1 MERNQEKRHLIVCV
15 GASAGG
21 LQAVTEFLNRLPKKA
36 NGSLTVILAQHL
48 SPTYKSRL
56 SELLARETN
65 LEVAEAQ
72 SGNVLKPGT
81 LVICPPDRE
90 ISFEEDK
97 IKLEKSP
104 VGVGPKP
111 SIDNFLASAAAVWK
125 QDTIAVILS
134 GTGSDG
140 SRGVEEVS
148 DKGGIIMVQNPDVA
162 KYDGMPH
169 AAIGTNLV
177 DFVGTAAQIA
187 DQVANLAAGKT
198 LHNLIP
204 GRAEDSPDAYKS
216 IMKLLSKRTG
226 TDFSNYKTATIN
238 RRLEKRLV
246 VLKMKNLEE
255 YLAYC
260 KKSAKEIDILFDSV
274 LIGVTEFFRDHEA
287 FLKLREQLHQLLE
300 NKSNGDPVRAWI
312 PGCATGEEAYTIAI
326 IIQDFYKDR
335 KDAPRIQIFATDI
348 DEVALSI
355 ARAGIYH
362 ADKLAK
368 IPDPFKAYFKPKGND
383 QFEVNKLIRSSVLFS
398 KHDITANPPF
408 LKLDLISCRNLLI
421 YFGQVLQKRVMPVFH
436 YSLNT
441 NGLLMLGKS
450 ETVGTFNDLFSA
462 IDGRL
467 KIYRKKFVPNTR
479 DIQLPTKKPT
489 STSGFKPT
497 PKSTHSLQKSI
508 EKTLLHSFEHPFVVI
523 NDDLDIL
530 EIFGDV
536 NDFIQWRPGLMSAN
550 IVRQCIDPL
559 QIELRTVINKSV
571 KDQEVVSSRYRKF
584 EYKKRTYL
592 LKIKVKPVQSD
603 DLDQTSLY
611 MVIFEMLPDDLPI
624 ISQPQTETE
633 STNTDNQRIIEL
645 EQELAAT
652 KEDLQ
657 SYVEELE
664 TANEELQSLN
674 EELQSSNEELQSTN
688 EELETSNEELQ
699 STNEEVQIAYGE
711 LSELNQTLLQNEKN
725 LLATQ
730 QQLQAMLQNTQ
741 QTFVLLQHNYEI
753 ISFNEAA
760 APTFKKIFKKVIQT
774 GNSLVDYLP
783 KSLLEPLVSDFKL
796 ALEGEGVSKEYEI
809 KSGQSISYYLINFTP
824 VRFNGQAL
832 SMVSLSM
839 LDITAQRNSE
849 RALNA
854 AEALRQSVYNVIPAG
869 VLVTDAEGHFVE
881 VNQGAE
887 KLLGYT
893 KAELLGNSF
902 HMLLEPRHRKEKEKQ
917 YQKLF
922 QNKDTRLKLFDGV
935 YTKSGDRLNVQ
946 SQSAIIDEAGEPSLV
961 VTSIEDI
968 TEIEASKTVLKSSET
983 KLEQLSQD
991 LQERIKEQ
999 TSLYKLVQLGN
1010 ETDTIAA
1017 FLQAVKPVIQKGFL
1031 DPDLIGVKIIYNKQ
1045 VWKTDRYP
1053 VKSKEIVENLYVK
1066 GKKSGSIA
1074 VAYRNLKGKD
1084 DLEFLTEEYSLV
1096 KALANNISQVI
1107 ENKLLHQSVQDSQ
1120 AFMHQIINT
1129 VPDGISIIQSNGKH
1143 VMVNQAFIK
1152 MLGFSERELLDSS
1165 LPHIYWPEEDLEEIQ
1180 KAFEATM
1187 HAGNEQLSFE
1197 LKFKR
1202 KNGERFPVL
1211 VSPAEFVALST
1222 NEKQYVAIVKDI
1234 SEFKKRENA
1243 LAASESNYRFL
1254 VENTTDMICRHYPD
1268 GLYKDVTSS
1277 SESIIGYNKSE
1288 LLGKSPYTH
1297 FHPDDIRRIKEDSH
1311 EKVLEQQDVSRIQYR
1326 YKHKN
1331 GHYVWLDTISR
1342 AITNEQGEVVEL
1354 ITSSR
1359 DITIQKEFEIKIR
1372 EREILLNRAQ
1382 NMARLG
1388 VWIMD
1393 PKSNVFTF
1401 SSPFTREL
1409 YNVPDGEV
1417 FSIKHVQEIFHPDDF
1432 AGFEERFKA
1441 LQVKN
1446 PEPFEHQHRIIR
1458 DGKTQWLWVK
1468 GFPDFNENGKFEK
1481 IFGITLDITHV
1492 MDQERELNAT
1502 VEALKR
1508 SNDELVQFAYVA
1520 SHDLQEPLR
1529 MIGSFTQLL
1538 QRKYQGQLDETA
1550 DKYINYAVDG
1560 AQRLQQMINDLLQYS
1575 RVNTSDLPTKE
1586 TDLNELAKRV
1596 ITGMQ
1601 TSIEAEKATVN
1612 VSELPTLQVV
1622 PSLMERLLQ
1631 NLISNALKYRSEE
1644 PPAIDINVIESPSE
1658 FIFSVKDNGIGIDE
1672 KFKEKIFVIFQRLQK
1687 DDRGTGI
1694 GLAICKRI
1702 VHKHRGQM
1710 WVESKPGK
1718 GSTFYFTLPK
1728 ED

>member
-1 MERNQEKRHLIVCV
+1 MERNQEKRHLIVCI

-36 NGSLTVILAQHL
+36 NSSLKVILAQHL

-56 SELLARETN
+56 SELLARETG
-65 LEVAEAQ
+65 LEVAEAR

-111 SIDNFLASAAAVWK
+111 SIDNFLSSAAAVWK
-125 QDTIAVILS
+125 QDTVAVILS

-162 KYDGMPH
+162 KYDGMPQ

-187 DQVANLAAGKT
+187 DQVASLAAGKT

-204 GRAEDSPDAYKS
+204 GRAEDSPDAYKN

-260 KKSAKEIDILFDSV
+260 KKNPKEIDILFDSV

-287 FLKLREQLHQLLE
+287 FLKLREQFHQLLE
-300 NKSNGDPVRAWI
+300 KKLNGDPVRAWV

-450 ETVGTFNDLFSA
+450 ETVGTYNDLFSA

-467 KIYRKKFVPNTR
+467 KIYRKKFVPVSR
-479 DIQLPTKKPT
+479 DIQLPTKKP
-489 STSGFKPT
+489 SSAGAIKPT
-497 PKSTHSLQKSI
+497 PKNNHSLQKSI
-508 EKTLLHSFEHPFVVI
+508 EKTLLHSFDHPFVVI

-559 QIELRTVINKSV
+559 QIELRTVINKSI
-571 KDQEVVSSRYRKF
+571 KEQEIVSSRYRKF
-584 EYKKRTYL
+584 DYKKRTYL
-592 LKIKVKPVQSD
+592 LKIKVKPVQSV
-603 DLDQTSLY
+603 DLEQTSLY

-624 ISQPQTETE
+624 ISQSQTEAE
-633 STNTDNQRIIEL
+633 NANTGNQRIMEM

-760 APTFKKIFKKVIQT
+760 APTFKKLFKKVIQT
-774 GNSLVDYLP
+774 GNSLVDYLSKP
-783 KSLLEPLVSDFKL
+783 LLEQLVSDFKD
-796 ALEGEGVSKEYEI
+796 ALEGEDVSKEYEI
-809 KSGQSISYYLINFTP
+809 KTRQSTSYYQINFTP
-824 VRFNGQAL
+824 LRFNGQSL
-832 SMVSLSM
+832 SMVSLSL

-854 AEALRQSVYNVIPAG
+854 AEALRQSVYNVIPTG

-881 VNQGAE
+881 INQGAE
-887 KLLGYT
+887 QLLGFT

-922 QNKDTRLKLFDGV
+922 QNKDISFQLFEAV

-946 SQSAIIDEAGEPSLV
+946 SQSAIIDGAGGPALV
-961 VTSIEDI
+961 VTSFEDI

-999 TSLYKLVQLGN
+999 TSLYKVVQLGN
-1010 ETDTIAA
+1010 ETDTIDD
-1017 FLQAVKPVIQKGFL
+1017 FLDGIKPVIQKGFL
-1031 DPDLIGVKIIYNKQ
+1031 QPDLLGVKITYDKK

-1053 VKSKEIVENLYVK
+1053 VKSREIIENLYVK
-1066 GKKSGSIA
+1066 GKKSGSLA
-1074 VAYRNLKGKD
+1074 VAYRKQNADNNIG
-1084 DLEFLTEEYSLV
+1084 FLNEEYSLV

-1120 AFMHQIINT
+1120 AFMHQIINA
-1129 VPDGISIIQSNGKH
+1129 VPDGISIIQGNGKH

-1152 MLGFSERELLDSS
+1152 MLGYSERELMDSS
-1165 LPHIYWPEEDLEEIQ
+1165 LPHIYWAEEELEEIQ
-1180 KAFEATM
+1180 KAFEEMM
-1187 HAGNEQLSFE
+1187 HAGSEPLSFE
-1197 LKFKR
+1197 LKFNR

-1211 VSPAEFVALST
+1211 VSPAGFKSNT
-1222 NEKQYVAIVKDI
+1222 NEMQYVAIVKDI
-1234 SEFKKRENA
+1234 SEFKKREKA
-1243 LAASESNYRFL
+1243 LAESEANYRFL
-1254 VENTTDMICRHYPD
+1254 VENTTDMICRHTPE
-1268 GLYKDVTSS
+1268 GIYKDATSS
-1277 SESIIGYNKSE
+1277 SELIIGYKKSE
-1288 LLGKSPYTH
+1288 MLGKSPYTY
-1297 FHPDDIRRIKEDSH
+1297 FHPDDIKRIKEDSR
-1311 EKVLEQQDVSRIQYR
+1311 EKVLDQQDVSRIQYR
-1326 YKHKN
+1326 YKHKH

-1354 ITSSR
+1354 ITTSR

-1409 YNVPDGEV
+1409 YNVPDGEA
-1417 FSIKHVQEIFHPDDF
+1417 FSINHVQKVFHPDDF

-1441 LQVKN
+1441 LQVKK

-1468 GFPDFNENGKFEK
+1468 GFPDFNENGKLEK
-1481 IFGITLDITHV
+1481 VFGITLDITQV
-1492 MDQERELNAT
+1492 MDQERELSNT
-1502 VEALKR
+1502 VEALRR

-1538 QRKYQGQLDETA
+1538 QRRYQGQLDETA

-1575 RVNTSDLPTKE
+1575 RVNTSDLPKKK
-1586 TDLNELAKRV
+1586 TDLNEVVKRV
-1596 ITGMQ
+1596 IVGMQ

-1622 PSLMERLLQ
+1622 PSLLERLLQ

-1644 PPAIDINVIESPSE
+1644 PPVIDINVIESPSE
-1658 FIFSVKDNGIGIDE
+1658 FIFSVKDNGIGIDD

-1702 VHKHRGQM
+1702 VHKHGGQM